1 MPPAA
6 ARVFGYF
13 WAPPEWPAARWQQSL
28 EARGQV
34 LEAHCQSA
42 QRDWQGLQA
51 DRSLN
56 PDPLRRPVLRQLLK
70 HLKPQDLLLVKDLR
84 DLGRRFYDVY
94 TLMQHFHQ
102 GQPVGSL
109 QALAQ
114 DVTISQTAGADILAV
129 LAKIPQLS
137 PAHPEAFAP
146 PVLTYQRSDISRQNG
161 GACPYGYAIHPESNE
176 YVLVPEEARVV
187 RQIFKLRAKGQ
198 SLRQIAQRLA
208 HEGSH
213 TKRGGRWHANTIKAI
228 LENPFYTGAYHTHYA
243 RFEQHHPEIISPALY
258 YELNAHLIC
267 DDIAR

>member
-1 MPPAA
+1 MPAA
-6 ARVFGYF
+6 VQRVFGYL
-13 WAPPEWPAARWQQSL
+13 WAPPAWPAERWQAHC
-28 EARGQV
+28 EARGQS
-34 LEAHCQSA
+34 LEHYCQQQELA
-42 QRDWQGLQA
+42 WQGLHT

-56 PDPLRRPVLRQLLK
+56 QDPLGRPVLKQLLK
-70 HLKPQDLLLVKDLR
+70 QLGASDILLVQDLL

-102 GQPVGSL
+102 GDSGSL

-114 DVTISQTAGADILAV
+114 AISISQTAGADILAV

-137 PAHPEAFAP
+137 PTHPEAFASLEP
-146 PVLTYQRSDISRQNG
+146 QYQRSELSRQNG
-161 GACPYGYAIHPESNE
+161 GACPYGYAIHPDSNE

-228 LENPFYTGAYHTHYA
+228 LENPFYTGVYQTHYA

>member
-1 MPPAA
+1 MPAA
-6 ARVFGYF
+6 VTRVFAYL
-13 WAPPEWPAARWQQSL
+13 WAPPAWPAERWQAHC
-28 EARGQV
+28 EARGQA
-34 LEAHCQSA
+34 LEAYCQA
-42 QRDWQGLQA
+42 QGLVWQGLHT

-56 PDPLRRPVLRQLLK
+56 SDPLARPVLKHCLKQMQAADVLLV
-70 HLKPQDLLLVKDLR
+70 QDLQ

-102 GQPVGSL
+102 GGHAGSL

-114 DVTISQTAGADILAV
+114 AITISQTAGADILAV
-129 LAKIPQLS
+129 LRKIPQLS
-137 PAHPEAFAP
+137 PAAEADTTP
-146 PVLTYQRSDISRQNG
+146 QYQRSELSRQNG
-161 GACPYGYAIHPESNE
+161 GACPYGYAIHPDSNE

-208 HEGSH
+208 HEGSR

-228 LENPFYTGAYHTHYA
+228 LENPFYTGAYQTHYA